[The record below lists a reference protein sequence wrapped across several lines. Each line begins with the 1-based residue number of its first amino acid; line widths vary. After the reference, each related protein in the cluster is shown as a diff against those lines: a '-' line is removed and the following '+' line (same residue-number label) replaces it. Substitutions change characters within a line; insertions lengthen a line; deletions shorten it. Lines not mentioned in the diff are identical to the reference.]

1 MNQFKKRKFLKR
13 ITISLVILIVF
24 TQLTSG
30 CLSFRM
36 SVTEVE
42 EYFSNFQAPV
52 IKDTLISNHR
62 INYAYQDNNQAITIV
77 FLHGAPGSWSAFV
90 DFMKMDSLRNVA
102 NILAVDRPGYGYSD
116 FGKPMISLK
125 GQSYLIG
132 DVLREFK
139 DHKLL
144 LVGHSLG
151 APVAARI
158 AMDFPELVQGLVLVG
173 PSIDPELEKNEW
185 YRVLARNKL
194 GKWLLPKSL
203 FVTNE
208 EIFFLKEELQKMLP
222 HWRNIKVPVT
232 IVQGVEDEL
241 VPKENAEFAR
251 RMIHP
256 QYVDVRLFEKVNHFI
271 PWNNPELIVNAVV
284 DQINIAK

>member
-1 MNQFKKRKFLKR
+1 
-13 ITISLVILIVF
+13 
-24 TQLTSG
+24 
-30 CLSFRM
+30 M
-36 SVTEVE
+36 STTEVE
-42 EYFSNFQAPV
+42 EYFSPSQAPV
-52 IKDTLISNHR
+52 VRDTLIANHT
-62 INYAYQDNNQAITIV
+62 INYAYQDNHQAITIV
-77 FLHGAPGSWSAFV
+77 FLHGAPGSWSAFA
-90 DFMKMDSLRNVA
+90 DFMKMDSLREVA
-102 NILAVDRPGYGYSD
+102 NILSVDRPGYGYSD

-125 GQSYLIG
+125 GQSYLIS
-132 DVLREFK
+132 DVLRNYK

-151 APVAARI
+151 ASVAARI

-173 PSIDPELEKNEW
+173 PSIDPNLEKDEW
-185 YRVLARNKL
+185 FRVLARNKL

-222 HWRNIKVPVT
+222 HWQKINVPVT

-256 QYVDVRLFEKVNHFI
+256 RYIDVRYFEKVNHFI

-284 DQINIAK
+284 DQINNAEDY